1 MTRFF
6 YGIIIRQSQNS
17 TPFDLARFFYGK
29 NSSNDNNFRIVNKPL
44 SFDEYFQNL
53 AIQLIDVG
61 GQRPERRRWIQ
72 VFNDVAAVIFI
83 ASLIEYDMLLEED
96 DSTNR
101 MEESLIL
108 FKKICFHYHLTE
120 AGHILFL
127 NKTDLLPE
135 KLTQSPFSKHFP
147 DFIGPD
153 EDYDTVCNYIRQ
165 RYEAVTYEEI
175 GRYNDSQVA
184 LYTHFTC
191 ATNRQNVAFVFN
203 CVEDIIIQQNMWST
217 GMK

>member
-1 MTRFF
+1 MK
-6 YGIIIRQSQNS
+6 I
-17 TPFDLARFFYGK
+17 L
-29 NSSNDNNFRIVNKPL
+29 L
-44 SFDEYFQNL
+44 FQNL

-61 GQRPERRRWIQ
+61 GQRPERRSWIH

-83 ASLIEYDMLLEED
+83 ASLIEYDMVLEED
-96 DSTNR
+96 DLTNR
-101 MEESLIL
+101 MEESLNL

-127 NKTDLLPE
+127 NKTDLLPD
-135 KLTQSPFSKHFP
+135 KLKQSPFSKHFA

-153 EDYDTVCNYIRQ
+153 DDSTVCNYIRQ

-175 GRYNDSQVA
+175 GRYNDNQVA

-191 ATNRQNVAFVFN
+191 ATNRENVAFVFN
-203 CVEDIIIQQNMWST
+203 CVEDIIIQQNMWNT